1 LHASNP
7 RHSRTVA
14 VRIMTY
20 NVHRCLGL
28 DRKLSPQRVAEVI
41 ASCHPDIVALQELD
55 VGRLRSGRV
64 DQAETIARELG
75 MELHFFPAVRILEEQ
90 FGDAILSRLPARLA
104 KAGPLPGWRGAEPRG
119 ALWATIDAH
128 GVDLQVLNTHLG
140 LWGRERNR
148 QIDALLGPEWLSH
161 PACQAPVVLAG
172 DFNAA
177 PHSRGYRR
185 LASQLTDAFRAAG
198 GRPEPT
204 FPTRYPAL
212 RLDHIFV
219 SRSIDVFD
227 VRTIRTPLSRFA
239 SDHLPVVAELGLSV
253 VPQRQPAAAALDAA
267 PAG

>member
-1 LHASNP
+1 
-7 RHSRTVA
+7 
-14 VRIMTY
+14 MTY
-20 NVHRCLGL
+20 NVHRCLGV

-90 FGDAILSRLPARLA
+90 FGDAILSRLPARLF
-104 KAGPLPGWRGAEPRG
+104 KAGPLPRWRNAEPRG
-119 ALWATIDAH
+119 ALWATIRVQ
-128 GVDLQVLNTHLG
+128 GTDLQVLNTHLG

-161 PACQAPVVLAG
+161 PACRPPYVLAG
-172 DFNAA
+172 DFNAP

-185 LASQLTDAFRAAG
+185 LASQLTDVCRAAG
-198 GRPEPT
+198 ARPEPT

-212 RLDHIFV
+212 RLDHLFV
-219 SRSIDVFD
+219 SRSIEVFD
-227 VRTIRTPLSRFA
+227 GRTVRTPLSRFA
-239 SDHLPVVAELGLSV
+239 SDHLPVVAELGL
-253 VPQRQPAAAALDAA
+253 PNLQHRQSALAALDAV